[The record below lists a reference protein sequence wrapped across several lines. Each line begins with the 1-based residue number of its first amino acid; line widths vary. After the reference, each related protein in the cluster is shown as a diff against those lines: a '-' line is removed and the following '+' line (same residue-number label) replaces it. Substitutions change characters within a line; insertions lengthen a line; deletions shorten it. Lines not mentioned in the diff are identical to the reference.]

1 MITKT
6 YTMREE
12 VVQKLEKVKKTHGV
26 PMAWLVNQAIEE
38 YIDNHHLID

>member
-6 YTMREE
+6 YTMKEE
-12 VVQKLEKVKKTHGV
+12 VVQKLEKVKKAHGV